1 MTRLLPYMVA
11 FVAALITLGFLFR
24 QSRTSMPTIEFEELQ
39 DDEPEYDYMVQMQ
52 AAYCDKKEEE
62 RTRVSFGAGPGALV
76 KGWPA
81 KGGIY
86 LLDDCFGI
94 DLDFL
99 KLDRFQETLQPSQS
113 GPDAAAEEEA
123 HCNRMR
129 QLGAVWWESLQEWA
143 MVKLREPGEPEL
155 RRGQRFVK
163 VGWPAGGGV
172 WVLDILMDD
181 AMTKDTGII
190 FNARYMEERC
200 RLIEQLGGVFYENP
214 KDWLDVELP

>member
-1 MTRLLPYMVA
+1 MVA

-123 HCNRMR
+123 HCNR
-129 QLGAVWWESLQEWA
+129 S
-143 MVKLREPGEPEL
+143 
-155 RRGQRFVK
+155 
-163 VGWPAGGGV
+163 
-172 WVLDILMDD
+172 I
-181 AMTKDTGII
+181 
-190 FNARYMEERC
+190 RY
-200 RLIEQLGGVFYENP
+200 
-214 KDWLDVELP
+214 